1 MSANQQTGTNPLA
14 GVHCPLC
21 GRSNIFVVRRFG
33 TERLRSYWEASGYDL
48 YKNFPQLSGGMSKCQ
63 CVDCDVRFFL
73 PRAAGGPD
81 LYSALGRSSVYYPA
95 AKWEYEH
102 VLRHL
107 SARQKGGSLLE
118 FGCGPGVFLQNASP
132 YFDRA
137 VGLDFNEAAV
147 SEARGRGLDVRAAGL
162 ETLNETF
169 DTIVAFQ
176 VIEHVPDP
184 GETLRQLASLLKPG
198 GELIVAVPNEDG
210 LLGALEWNCLNM
222 PPHHATCWTRRAF
235 EWAAV
240 LTSLKLERY
249 SVETLGLDL
258 YLGSIHERFD
268 RYLTGGN
275 ILMRFMLWPIRR
287 AAIAYALV
295 SYEDRRRDETGHTH
309 IAFFRKP
316 SGSA

>member
-1 MSANQQTGTNPLA
+1 MSVAEQADAHSLS
-14 GVHCPLC
+14 GVSCPLC
-21 GRSNIFVVRRFG
+21 ARSNIFVARRMS
-33 TERLRSYWEASGYDL
+33 TARLASYWNELGYDL
-48 YKNFPQLSGGMSKCQ
+48 YTHFPQLKAGLAKCQ

-81 LYSALGRSSVYYPA
+81 LYNALGRSPVYYPA

-107 SARQKGGSLLE
+107 SARPKGGSLLE
-118 FGCGPGVFLQNASP
+118 FGCGPGLFLQNAGA

-137 VGLDFNEAAV
+137 VGLDFNEEAV
-147 SEARGRGLDVRAAGL
+147 NEAKSRGLDVRAAGL

-176 VIEHVPDP
+176 VIEHVPEP
-184 GETLRQLASLLKPG
+184 GETLRRLASLLKPG
-198 GELIVAVPNEDG
+198 GELIVAVPNENG
-210 LLGALEWNCLNM
+210 LLGSLEWNCLNM
-222 PPHHATCWTRRAF
+222 PPHHASCWTRQAF
-235 EWAAV
+235 EAAAS
-240 LTSLKLERY
+240 LTGLQLERY

-268 RYLTGGN
+268 RYLAGGG
-275 ILMRFMLWPIRR
+275 LLTRLMLWPIRR

-295 SYEDRRRDETGHTH
+295 RYEDHRKDETGHTH

-316 SGSA
+316 ASGG